1 MNFRYIL
8 FLLLMFVATTHARG
22 NISGM
27 AYDGFDRLSLMKY
40 PLELRCHFTKC
51 SKSIHTP

>member
-1 MNFRYIL
+1 
-8 FLLLMFVATTHARG
+8 MFVATTHARG